1 MKIGLMN
8 GLSLGQTP
16 NTAFANFVNLIDL
29 FHQVNSWRLYRH
41 IDAAIQP
48 SSHPAVTQGDCL
60 VTLLPHSPLGMRSG
74 GSPEKCGCTC
84 GSP

>member
-41 IDAAIQP
+41 FDAAICR
-48 SSHPAVTQGDCL
+48 HAWRCL

-74 GSPEKCGCTC
+74 GSPEKCGGAC

>member
-8 GLSLGQTP
+8 DLSLGQTP

-41 IDAAIQP
+41 FDAAIQP
-48 SSHPAVTQGDCL
+48 SSHHARRWLGHTVA
-60 VTLLPHSPLGMRSG
+60 PLAARDALGR
-74 GSPEKCGCTC
+74 
-84 GSP
+84 

>member
-29 FHQVNSWRLYRH
+29 FHQVNSWRLYWH
-41 IDAAIQP
+41 FDAAIQP
-48 SSHPAVTQGDCL
+48 LRMALAWSHCCPT
-60 VTLLPHSPLGMRSG
+60 HR
-74 GSPEKCGCTC
+74 
-84 GSP
+84 